1 MRKKLLLTLAAAL
14 LLSLL
19 VPLTVYAEITAVP
32 RGATRVV
39 IDGSVRACVTRP
51 YFEKDTAY
59 IPLREACEAFGAEA
73 IWDEPTLSALVRTKS
88 GLYKPPGM
96 LRNGK
101 FYARADAVAV
111 ILGVNCKYVKP
122 LKAAVISKDAGLTD
136 EDVLSMLVSNYNY
149 DDIYWLSRIAEA
161 EARGDGYESKLAVAN
176 VVLNRLNHWDY
187 PDTVEGVIF
196 DRRYSIQFT
205 PVANGSIYNEP
216 SNTSLLAAM
225 DALDGKNNVPGALFF
240 MAPDKAKT
248 LWISKNREAA
258 FTVGSHTYYY

>member
-1 MRKKLLLTLAAAL
+1 MRKKLILTSAAAL
-14 LLSLL
+14 LLAL
-19 VPLTVYAEITAVP
+19 VIPLTVYAGFAAIP
-32 RGATRVV
+32 RGTTRVV
-39 IDGSVRACVTRP
+39 INGSVHTSVTQP

-59 IPLREACEAFGAEA
+59 IPLREVCEAFGAEA
-73 IWDEPTLSALVRTKS
+73 IWDEPSQSGLVKTAA

-96 LRNGK
+96 LRGGM
-101 FYARADAVAV
+101 FYAQADAVAV
-111 ILGVNCKYVKP
+111 IFGLNCIYVKS
-122 LKAAVISKDAGLTD
+122 LRAAAISEADNLTD
-136 EDVLSMLVSNYNY
+136 ALVRSMLVSNYNY

-176 VVLNRLNHWDY
+176 VVLNRMNHWDY

-248 LWISKNREAA
+248 LWISKNRVAA

>member
-1 MRKKLLLTLAAAL
+1 M
-14 LLSLL
+14 
-19 VPLTVYAEITAVP
+19 
-32 RGATRVV
+32 
-39 IDGSVRACVTRP
+39 D
-51 YFEKDTAY
+51 
-59 IPLREACEAFGAEA
+59 
-73 IWDEPTLSALVRTKS
+73 S
-88 GLYKPPGM
+88 GLFMPPGK
-96 LRNGK
+96 LRGGT
-101 FYARADAVAV
+101 FYAQADAVV
-111 ILGVNCKYVKP
+111 KILGLNFKYVKQ
-122 LKAAVISKDAGLTD
+122 LKAVMISKANNMSDAMVLT
-136 EDVLSMLVSNYNY
+136 MLTSNYDY

-176 VVLNRLNHWDY
+176 VVLNRMNHWDY
-187 PDTVEGVIF
+187 PNTVEGVIF

>member
-1 MRKKLLLTLAAAL
+1 MLAAAL
-14 LLSLL
+14 LLSLIT
-19 VPLTVYAEITAVP
+19 PLTAYAATAVP
-32 RGATRVV
+32 RGTTRVV
-39 IDGSVRACVTRP
+39 INGNVYSCVVQP

-59 IPLREACEAFGAEA
+59 IPLRDACEAFGTEV
-73 IWDEPTLSALVRTKS
+73 IWDKQSQTALIRMDT
-88 GLYKPPGM
+88 GLFMPPGM
-96 LRNGK
+96 LRNGT
-101 FYARADAVAV
+101 FYAQADAVV
-111 ILGVNCKYVKP
+111 KILGLNYKYVKQ
-122 LKAAVISKDAGLTD
+122 LKAVMISKANNMSDAMVLT
-136 EDVLSMLVSNYNY
+136 MLTSNYDY

-176 VVLNRLNHWDY
+176 VVLNRMNHWDY
-187 PDTVEGVIF
+187 PNTVEGVIF

-216 SNTSLLAAM
+216 SSTSFLAAL